1 MSSGDLITSRRA
13 LDFTTSETKV
23 DLAQRLNEVAF
34 PKHVTNSPFVPRK
47 SMIPNTPITQMM
59 ELRNWQ

>member
-1 MSSGDLITSRRA
+1 MTTIEVAPSRRA
-13 LDFTTSETKV
+13 LDFSNTEPKV